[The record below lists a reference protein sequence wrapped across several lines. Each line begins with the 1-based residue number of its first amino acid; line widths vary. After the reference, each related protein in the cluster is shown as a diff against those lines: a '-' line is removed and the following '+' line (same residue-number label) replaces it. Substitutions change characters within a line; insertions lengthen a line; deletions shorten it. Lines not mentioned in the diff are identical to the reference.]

1 MSDWHYFAT
10 RLNGDGTET
19 LLANELPLVV
29 GSFTHSLSAPNT
41 MSATIPVEVLHLRG
55 EDGEPIFKRW
65 STAIYA
71 EKDGLIR
78 WGGVLTGVVET
89 GQGISL
95 EADGFVAY
103 AYGQPYLND
112 RQFIDVDPLFLARH
126 IWEHLQSFD
135 GGNLAVVLDETTSPV
150 RVGTPLED
158 VEFETDEGTVSFE
171 AGPYRLNFFSTHDL
185 GGVFDDLAEA
195 TPFDYAEVHE
205 WQGETIRH
213 RIRLG
218 YPALGRQR
226 TDLRYVVGEN
236 IFTEPTV
243 EQNGE
248 AYASSVVVL
257 GSGEGR
263 KMVRGEAGVNEPDGL
278 RRIRVITDKSAT
290 TPARAAR
297 VATIELRALTG
308 AEEVSSFTIADHPN
322 APIAALSVGDE
333 VLIQGGGAGWA
344 GDLYLWVRV
353 LEITTAPDSET
364 ATISV
369 TRTERTT

>member
-19 LLANELPLVV
+19 LLANELPLAV
-29 GSFTHSLSAPNT
+29 GSFTHSLSAPNS
-41 MSATIPVEVLHLRG
+41 MSASIPVEVLHLRDD
-55 EDGEPIFKRW
+55 EGEPIFKRW

-71 EKDGLIR
+71 EKDDLIR
-78 WGGVLTGVVET
+78 FGGILTNVVEND
-89 GQGISL
+89 QSISL
-95 EADGFVAY
+95 EIEGFVGY
-103 AYGQPYLND
+103 PYGQPYLGD
-112 RQFIDVDPLFLARH
+112 DQYVDVDPLVLARH
-126 IWEHLQSFD
+126 IWAHLQSFD
-135 GGNLAVVLDETTSPV
+135 GGNLGVVLDETTSPV
-150 RVGTPLED
+150 RVGNPVED
-158 VEFETDEGTVSFE
+158 VEFETGEGTVSFE
-171 AGPYRLNFFSTHDL
+171 AGPYKLNYFSTHDL
-185 GGVFDDLAEA
+185 GGVFDNLAEA

-205 WQGETIRH
+205 WEGEIIRH

-236 IFTEPTV
+236 IFVVPTV

-248 AYASSVVVL
+248 MYASEVVL
-257 GSGEGR
+257 LGAGEGR
-263 KMVRGEAGVNEPDGL
+263 EMIRGEAGVNDRDGL
-278 RRIRVITDKSAT
+278 RRVRVITDKSAS

-297 VATIELRALTG
+297 LAQVELRSLTG
-308 AEEVSSFTIADHPN
+308 AEEVSSFTIVDHPN
-322 APIAALSVGDE
+322 APIASLSVGDE